1 MSDPAGLTLDEALER
16 IEAGWHVKPG
26 FLELLERDY
35 DSAQRKRYLRTE
47 HERIVSLLRTRAG
60 ASVGLQPRDGAVTV
74 GGGTGTLRAAA

>member
-1 MSDPAGLTLDEALER
+1 MSNPAGLTLDEALER

-47 HERIVSLLRTRAG
+47 HERITSLRH
-60 ASVGLQPRDGAVTV
+60 DGKHGQETSWRVE
-74 GGGTGTLRAAA
+74 R

>member
-47 HERIVSLLRTRAG
+47 HEWIARCCEHRSIETIF
-60 ASVGLQPRDGAVTV
+60 
-74 GGGTGTLRAAA
+74 

>member
-47 HERIVSLLRTRAG
+47 HERIASLLRT
-60 ASVGLQPRDGAVTV
+60 
-74 GGGTGTLRAAA
+74 